1 MKETRHIGKIRIH
14 PQNPDLVYVAALG
27 HAFGPNE
34 ERGVFRSKDGGATWE
49 NILFRSEKA
58 GAVDLAMDPNNPR
71 ILYATIW
78 ETYRNFWELSSG
90 GPDSSFYKSTDGG
103 DSWEEI
109 TNKPGLPK
117 GLIGKIGV
125 AASPAQSDRVW
136 AIVEAEKGGL
146 HRSDDGGETWEL
158 LTANRDLWHRPFYYC
173 HIFADPQD
181 PDTVYILNLKMW
193 KSTDGGRT
201 FTEITTPHGDNHD
214 LWIDPHNPR
223 RMIEGNDGG
232 ACVSFNGAIAGQPS
246 TTNSPRS
253 SIVSTPITDSPTVS
267 TPPSRTIPVS
277 VPQARANMAVSTGS
291 IVIQ

>member
-1 MKETRHIGKIRIH
+1 MRRYGKPTATFGSCR
-14 PQNPDLVYVAALG
+14 AA
-27 HAFGPNE
+27 
-34 ERGVFRSKDGGATWE
+34 
-49 NILFRSEKA
+49 
-58 GAVDLAMDPNNPR
+58 
-71 ILYATIW
+71 
-78 ETYRNFWELSSG
+78 

-103 DSWEEI
+103 DTWEEI

-181 PDTVYILNLKMW
+181 ADTVYVLNLKMW

-214 LWIDPHNPR
+214 LWIDPNNPQ

-232 ACVSFNGAIAGQPS
+232 ACVSFNGGDSWTTIYNQLTSQFLSHRHRQPIPLSRLCHTAG
-246 TTNSPRS
+246 
-253 SIVSTPITDSPTVS
+253 
-267 TPPSRTIPVS
+267 
-277 VPQARANMAVSTGS
+277 
-291 IVIQ
+291 